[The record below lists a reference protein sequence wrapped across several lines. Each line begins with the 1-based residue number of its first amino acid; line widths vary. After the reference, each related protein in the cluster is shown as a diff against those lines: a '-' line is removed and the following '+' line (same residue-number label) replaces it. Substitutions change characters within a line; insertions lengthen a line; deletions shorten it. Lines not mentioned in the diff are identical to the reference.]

1 MNNEFVL
8 QQAGFFAER
17 VAKEAG
23 ADRRAQVVRAFEIAL
38 NRTPSAKEIEWSLSF
53 LRSQADGYAQ
63 RNNEKPDASAL
74 RDFVMRLSI

>member
-53 LRSQADGYAQ
+53 LKSQADGYAQ
-63 RNNEKPDASAL
+63 RNNESLTRRLCAI
-74 RDFVMRLSI
+74 FVMRLSI